1 MVTSDSIRQRIYKL
15 WTKNPYITAKPAC
28 KKLNLNYK
36 KHGSYIRKELSHF
49 RSYHKFGLPQKALN
63 PHRRIFVWENVPR
76 SLLFCGDMCR
86 SLEKLGWSEVSNR
99 NGMWIFRD
107 DRGSVHWYKGGLVR
121 LYLRGAVQLARA
133 KELFCKAFSWFSNE
147 QFVEFLDCPLREE
160 LRHWVFDVGAPMPRF
175 DIRNFE
181 KSHGIRI
188 FTDGSHPTSLE
199 VEETRPLS
207 MIQFEEVITTLGSTV
222 NSLALQIKEH
232 MKLIQEWQREADTH
246 RKERG
251 FIKRLIDRIW

>member
-36 KHGSYIRKELSHF
+36 KHGSYIRKELSQF

-107 DRGSVHWYKGGLVR
+107 DRGSVHWYKGGLFGFTFVVLCSLLGLRNCFVR
-121 LYLRGAVQLARA
+121 LL
-133 KELFCKAFSWFSNE
+133 
-147 QFVEFLDCPLREE
+147 
-160 LRHWVFDVGAPMPRF
+160 VGFRM
-175 DIRNFE
+175 
-181 KSHGIRI
+181 
-188 FTDGSHPTSLE
+188 
-199 VEETRPLS
+199 
-207 MIQFEEVITTLGSTV
+207 
-222 NSLALQIKEH
+222 NSLSS
-232 MKLIQEWQREADTH
+232 
-246 RKERG
+246 
-251 FIKRLIDRIW
+251 F